1 MLSTR
6 NLRKWGLNTNIS
18 PHSKKGNAKGVAI
31 LVSNNVN
38 FQFSSQTSDNEGQ
51 YVLVKGFIDHKE
63 VTLLN
68 VYRPP
73 GSGRQLIKKGF

>member
-1 MLSTR
+1 MLSMR

-18 PHSKKGNAKGVAI
+18 PHSKKGNTKGVAI

-38 FQFSSQTSDNEGQ
+38 FQFSSQTTDNEGQ